1 MRAPHGLALSPRRAL
16 TLEAYFALVQHRP
29 PATIGATEIRQW
41 IRLSKGVRP
50 PSEALI
56 RETLIARG
64 LPHRVRGRPR
74 NDSKLPLGVPTDA
87 PPLPRPPLRG
97 PGP

>member
-16 TLEAYFALVQHRP
+16 ALEAYFALVQHRP
-29 PATIGATEIRQW
+29 PTTIGATEIRQW
-41 IRLSKGVRP
+41 VRQGKGVRP

-87 PPLPRPPLRG
+87 PPLSPARPRG